1 MKRSASLTA
10 ALAFCLGAAAF
21 DASSEDG
28 KHQCAPIKIFGEGV
42 ISRPGNNWES
52 RLTLSPDRNL
62 ALWTVGNDFAGDQ
75 LTILVSEYRRGGWG
89 EPVIAPFSGHYDDVD
104 TIFSPDGKTVYFSSR
119 RPLQSGGE
127 PLEKFDLWKVRYSDA
142 RGWGQPE
149 HLGAGPNSNADELYP
164 SIDRHGNL
172 YFGSNR
178 DGESWDVWRSARLGN
193 GRFGPAVKL
202 GSGVNTA
209 EYWEYNPEI
218 SPDGRTLLF
227 ASLSRPGG
235 YGWGDIYR
243 SDVRHGAFGPARN
256 LGPCINSNADDYHP
270 TMLWE
275 ENRLIWL
282 RNFIEDPDWYP
293 DFFITKFKLE
303 D

>member
-1 MKRSASLTA
+1 MKRSAVLPA
-10 ALAFCLGAAAF
+10 ALALCLCAIAPAAF
-21 DASSEDG
+21 AGNDAER
-28 KHQCAPIKIFGEGV
+28 CAPLKIFGEGV

-62 ALWTVGNDFAGDQ
+62 ALWTVGNVFGGEP
-75 LTILVSEYRRGGWG
+75 LVVLMSEYRRGGWS
-89 EPVIAPFSGHYDDVD
+89 EPVVAPFSGVYDDVD
-104 TIFSPDGKTVYFSSR
+104 TVFSPDGKTIYFSSK

-127 PLEKFDLWKVRYSDA
+127 PLPTFDLWKVRYSDA
-142 RGWGQPE
+142 RGFGTPE
-149 HLGAGPNSNADELYP
+149 HLGHGPNSAADELYP

-172 YFGSNR
+172 YYGSNR
-178 DGESWDVWRSARLGN
+178 DNEQWDVWRSPRLPN
-193 GRFGPAVKL
+193 GRFGAAVKL

-209 EYWEYNPEI
+209 DYWEYNPEI
-218 SPDGRTLLF
+218 SPDGKTLLF

-243 SDVRHGAFGPARN
+243 SDLRHGAFRPAQN

-275 ENRLIWL
+275 ENRLIWI

-293 DFFITKFKLE
+293 DFFITRFKL